1 MTTFNWEIVG
11 LERVTNIGNTTD
23 VIITIH
29 WRYIGINENNIVSDL
44 YGTCSLTPPAEE
56 NFVPYEDVTKDIV
69 EGWLTGVL
77 DVTSMQSQIQS
88 AIDQIVSPTIISGL
102 PWVNN

>member
-1 MTTFNWEIVG
+1 MTTFNWDIVG
-11 LERVTNIGNTTD
+11 LERVTNIGNTSD

-44 YGTCSLTPPAEE
+44 YGACSLTPPSEE
-56 NFVPYEDVTKDIV
+56 NFVPYEDVTKEIV

-77 DVTSMQSQIQS
+77 DVVSMQGQIQS
-88 AIDQIVSPTIISGL
+88 AIDQAYLQTV
-102 PWVNN
+102 